1 MALEALC
8 GQSRRP
14 MRSELY
20 GENTDNVEEENE
32 FITAFPNYSDSM
44 KILAPPFVSIL
55 WLKLLK
61 WKFYKL
67 SILCN

>member
-20 GENTDNVEEENE
+20 GENTDHVEEENE

-44 KILAPPFVSIL
+44 KILAPPFVSTYI
-55 WLKLLK
+55 
-61 WKFYKL
+61 F
-67 SILCN
+67 